1 MAPVYL
7 LGKSLDGDSDSP
19 YPRYDI
25 EDICWLSIT
34 DRRIT
39 LYNRKGQPV
48 EKLELHQRCQNEKRR
63 TMAPKEKEKT
73 LKRKNIIT
81 IKLTDI
87 ELELLQKSAEITG
100 LSRSEYIRKLLLEKE
115 IHHQIEV
122 VADID
127 DLKKLV
133 SEYGK
138 IGSNL
143 NQIAKYFNT
152 GGSRSLAV
160 ENEIHQCVAD
170 LFQLRKEVL
179 KLAGGKNGNRKTH

>member
-1 MAPVYL
+1 MTP
-7 LGKSLDGDSDSP
+7 K
-19 YPRYDI
+19 
-25 EDICWLSIT
+25 
-34 DRRIT
+34 
-39 LYNRKGQPV
+39 K
-48 EKLELHQRCQNEKRR
+48 
-63 TMAPKEKEKT
+63 KEKN

-81 IKLTDI
+81 LKLTDI

-122 VADID
+122 IADME

-143 NQIAKYFNT
+143 NILT
-152 GGSRSLAV
+152 LVVPGL
-160 ENEIHQCVAD
+160 
-170 LFQLRKEVL
+170 LL
-179 KLAGGKNGNRKTH
+179 

>member
-1 MAPVYL
+1 MTP
-7 LGKSLDGDSDSP
+7 K
-19 YPRYDI
+19 
-25 EDICWLSIT
+25 
-34 DRRIT
+34 
-39 LYNRKGQPV
+39 K
-48 EKLELHQRCQNEKRR
+48 
-63 TMAPKEKEKT
+63 KEKN

-81 IKLTDI
+81 LKLTDI

-122 VADID
+122 IADME

-160 ENEIHQCVAD
+160 ENEIHQCIAD

-179 KLAGGKNGNRKTH
+179 KLAGGKNTLKAEMQITRMPSILFCLNTMKKPGKRLSMNLAGASFEKSFIWMG

>member
-1 MAPVYL
+1 MGISIPHTLVTTAKMSVGFL
-7 LGKSLDGDSDSP
+7 SQIDASLYSTGRDSRLQSV
-19 YPRYDI
+19 I
-25 EDICWLSIT
+25 
-34 DRRIT
+34 
-39 LYNRKGQPV
+39 G
-48 EKLELHQRCQNEKRR
+48 HQRCQTERRR
-63 TMAPKEKEKT
+63 TMAPKKKEKT

-81 IKLTDI
+81 LKLTDI
-87 ELELLQKSAEITG
+87 ELELLQEAAEITG

-160 ENEIHQCVAD
+160 ENEIHQCIAD